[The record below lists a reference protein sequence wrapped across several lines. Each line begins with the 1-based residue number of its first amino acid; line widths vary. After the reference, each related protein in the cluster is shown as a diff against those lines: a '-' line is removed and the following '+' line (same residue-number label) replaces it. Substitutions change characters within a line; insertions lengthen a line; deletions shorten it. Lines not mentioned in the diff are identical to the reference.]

1 VDNLPLKTSRLVVR
15 RFTPD
20 DLDAFV
26 KYRRLPEVAEFQ
38 DWDTDFGEVEAR
50 RVLAT
55 SPETLIDKA
64 GEWTQLAVIESA
76 TGPLC
81 GDIAVHFVADQP
93 RTVELGVTL
102 APTYQSHGLAEEA
115 LTSVVSWLFA
125 TFELHR
131 VFAHVDERN
140 AAARGLLTRLGFRQ
154 EAALRDADWFK
165 EEWTTLC
172 IYGLLRHEWPNSTT
186 SRT

>member
-1 VDNLPLKTSRLVVR
+1 MDNLPLKTSRLVVR

-26 KYRRLPEVAEFQ
+26 RYRRLPEVAEFQ
-38 DWDTDFGEVEAR
+38 DWDTNFGEVEAR
-50 RVLAT
+50 RVLPT
-55 SPETLIDKA
+55 SPETPIDKPR
-64 GEWTQLAVIESA
+64 EWTQLAVVESA
-76 TGPLC
+76 TRTLC

-93 RTVELGVTL
+93 KTVELGVTF
-102 APTYQSHGLAEEA
+102 APTYQSQGLAIEA
-115 LTSVVSWLFA
+115 LTSVVDWLFS

-140 AAARGLLTRLGFRQ
+140 AAARTLLTRLGFRQ

-165 EEWTTLC
+165 DEWTTLC
-172 IYGLLRHEWPNSTT
+172 IYGLLQHERPNSTI